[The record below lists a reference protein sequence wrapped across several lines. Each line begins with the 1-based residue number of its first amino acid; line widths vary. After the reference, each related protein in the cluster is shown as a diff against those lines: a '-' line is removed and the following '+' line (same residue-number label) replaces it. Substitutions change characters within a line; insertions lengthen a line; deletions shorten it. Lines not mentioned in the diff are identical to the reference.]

1 MNLYILE
8 CTNCKYYIG
17 TTEKDVVTRL
27 EEHMNKKGSAWTKK
41 YPVKK
46 LIKSINN
53 CDKYDEDKWTK
64 IYMDKYG
71 INNVRGG
78 SYSQVTLPCDIIK
91 LLEREVNH
99 ANKKCLFCG
108 VKGHFINQCPSKRQ
122 TIYKKYKS
130 KNLYYLNN
138 SCDYD
143 SESDDEYT
151 IEELE
156 KVFKDTNK
164 EESRY
169 IFDGE
174 IYIWHDGELWEESPH
189 ERIGARD
196 GTIYSSEFEYIRPI
210 KKKKNILIRS
220 RIIVR

>member
-8 CTNCKYYIG
+8 CRNCKYYIG
-17 TTEKDVVTRL
+17 TTEKNVVTRL
-27 EEHMNKKGSAWTKK
+27 EEHMNKKGSAWTRK

-99 ANKKCLFCG
+99 ANQKCLFCG

-122 TIYKKYKS
+122 AINQKYKS
-130 KNLYYLNN
+130 KNLYYLNS

-143 SESDDEYT
+143 SDSEYSSYES
-151 IEELE
+151 
-156 KVFKDTNK
+156 
-164 EESRY
+164 ES
-169 IFDGE
+169 E
-174 IYIWHDGELWEESPH
+174 WEESPH
-189 ERIGARD
+189 ECVGHRD
-196 GTIYSSEFEYIRPI
+196 GTIYDSVHGYIRP
-210 KKKKNILIRS
+210 KKY
-220 RIIVR
+220 